1 MASQQ
6 GEQTITKHILLN
18 ISRSKD
24 NQTIQLGQ
32 LKLHQGRFENLPICL
47 CLTKNNILKIS
58 HS

>member
-1 MASQQ
+1 MTSQQ

-32 LKLHQGRFENLPICL
+32 LKLHQGRFENLPRCL
-47 CLTKNNILKIS
+47 CLT
-58 HS
+58 